1 MKIDKSLEMKVK
13 DLVSKL
19 EYYHDEME
27 YEFEETLYEL
37 RELLSKNLPKEFKEI
52 GYYDGYR
59 QVLVAANIDYVK
71 YLYVY
76 SNYGS
81 YTSSDVLSDLLN
93 DFPELIDDV
102 VQMVDFEEED
112 VEDVDDIIDS
122 ILSDT
127 DISEDILQRLGE
139 QGVIDY
145 YDFETNTELQNSIT
159 DYLMEMVRGYLV
171 DYNVIDEEVFDSMFE
186 SDVPLSEEEWV
197 FLGYILL
204 GDEFLKYG
212 RLFEDTDVK
221 PVVVNL
227 GERE

>member
-59 QVLVAANIDYVK
+59 QVLVAANIGYVK

-81 YTSSDVLSDLLN
+81 YTSSDVLSDLFN
-93 DFPELIDDV
+93 DFPEIIDDV
-102 VQMVDFEEED
+102 VQMVNFEE
-112 VEDVDDIIDS
+112 EDVDDIIDS

-159 DYLMEMVRGYLV
+159 DYLMEMVKGYLV

-186 SDVPLSEEEWV
+186 SDEPLSEEEWV

-227 GERE
+227 GESE

>member
-1 MKIDKSLEMKVK
+1 MKIDKSFEMKVK

-19 EYYHDEME
+19 EHYHDDEME

-59 QVLVAANIDYVK
+59 QVLVAANIGYVK

-93 DFPELIDDV
+93 DFPEIIDDV
-102 VQMVDFEEED
+102 VQMVNFEE
-112 VEDVDDIIDS
+112 EDVDDIIDS

-159 DYLMEMVRGYLV
+159 DYLMEMVKGYLV

-227 GERE
+227 GESE

>member
-59 QVLVAANIDYVK
+59 QVLVAANIGYVK

-81 YTSSDVLSDLLN
+81 YTSSDVLSYLLN

-102 VQMVDFEEED
+102 IKMVDFGDED
-112 VEDVDDIIDS
+112 DEDSIIDS
-122 ILSDT
+122 ILSDNDT
-127 DISEDILQRLGE
+127 SEEILQGLGE
-139 QGVIDY
+139 KGVIDY
-145 YDFETNTELQNSIT
+145 YDFETNPDLQYSIT
-159 DYLMEMVRGYLV
+159 DYLMEMVKGYLV

-186 SDVPLSEEEWV
+186 SDEPLSEEEWV

>member
-19 EYYHDEME
+19 DEYYHDEME

-59 QVLVAANIDYVK
+59 QVLVAANIGYVK

-93 DFPELIDDV
+93 DFPEIIDDV
-102 VQMVDFEEED
+102 IKMVDFGDED
-112 VEDVDDIIDS
+112 DEDSIIDS
-122 ILSDT
+122 ILSDNDT
-127 DISEDILQRLGE
+127 SEEILQGLGE
-139 QGVIDY
+139 KGVIDY
-145 YDFETNTELQNSIT
+145 YDFETNPDLQYSIT
-159 DYLMEMVRGYLV
+159 DYLMEMVKGYLV

-186 SDVPLSEEEWV
+186 SDEPLSEEEWV